1 MKEKARAGLGTGVGA
16 VTVGFVVS
24 FETGAPVWALTPA
37 NRRQELIKAIIF
49 FMLSFFVFLALS
61 LIHDPKKKQK
71 K

>member
-1 MKEKARAGLGTGVGA
+1 VKEKAGLGTGVA
-16 VTVGFVVS
+16 PVTVGFVVS

-49 FMLSFFVFLALS
+49 FMLFFLVFLTLS